1 VRRIA
6 LLFAYDEGNSEVQ
19 GWLATFRDG
28 LAKLGWIEGQNLHF
42 EFRFTGSDTTLMEKA
57 VKGIIVGVHDRTFNG
72 AVADAIRDLIGRA
85 AIPLWNTQ

>member
-28 LAKLGWIEGQNLHF
+28 LAKLGWVEGPKSSL
-42 EFRFTGSDTTLMEKA
+42 RISIYRKR
-57 VKGIIVGVHDRTFNG
+57 HDANG
-72 AVADAIRDLIGRA
+72 EGGQGDHCWRA
-85 AIPLWNTQ
+85 

>member
-1 VRRIA
+1 LLSVAAAWPLSTYAQAGRARRIA

-57 VKGIIVGVHDRTFNG
+57 VKGIIVGVHDRQS
-72 AVADAIRDLIGRA
+72 VSHV
-85 AIPLWNTQ
+85 

>member
-1 VRRIA
+1 LLSVAAAWPLSSYAQAGRVRRIA
-6 LLFAYDEGNSEVQ
+6 LLFAYDAGNSEVQ

-57 VKGIIVGVHDRTFNG
+57 VKGIIVGVHDRQS
-72 AVADAIRDLIGRA
+72 VSHV
-85 AIPLWNTQ
+85 

>member
-1 VRRIA
+1 MAAFDIRAGWPACVA
-6 LLFAYDEGNSEVQ
+6 SHCWFAYDEGNSEVQ

-57 VKGIIVGVHDRTFNG
+57 VKGIIVGVHDRQS
-72 AVADAIRDLIGRA
+72 VSHV
-85 AIPLWNTQ
+85 